1 MIDIIRL
8 SSHAGFSIGYSAAS
22 WKIATNSTLLER
34 EQLDSMTMHPYTDE
48 VFILIRGN
56 CILYSFIDN
65 QIPESAILMEKNKLY
80 VVGKGI
86 WHAHILDKDSEVLI
100 IEDSGDC
107 ITRSIKLREETI
119 SLLEAE
125 ASKQFFKI

>member
-1 MIDIIRL
+1 
-8 SSHAGFSIGYSAAS
+8 
-22 WKIATNSTLLER
+22 
-34 EQLDSMTMHPYTDE
+34 MHPYTDE